1 MLQKPLETPYNE
13 IMEII
18 RSVTGEKQKQLKS
31 LYNKTTWILCI
42 EMGVLKSG
50 KRSVWGGEPKLS
62 KWGSG
67 GLDFRH
73 HYFFILSI
81 DDFYYL
87 HILCLVLFLINLVML
102 SSLFPSLE
110 SNI

>member
-1 MLQKPLETPYNE
+1 MGGGRTE
-13 IMEII
+13 I
-18 RSVTGEKQKQLKS
+18 S
-31 LYNKTTWILCI
+31 

-50 KRSVWGGEPKLS
+50 KRSVWGRGEPKLS

-102 SSLFPSLE
+102 SFLFPSLE